1 MTIKVT
7 CTECRATYELP
18 DAMAGQTGECECG
31 ATFVIPLASEG
42 YASLDNGASAVN
54 VNEDNDEPQ
63 NAFAA
68 PQVAEVSELQLA
80 DFTDS
85 DKAGLMRLMTGLK
98 LIAWIPGVALIG
110 VAVSFLVGLMIGGC
124 DGLGAFIYLVGTT
137 AFVTGILV
145 FVGYIFLAMSPSES
159 GARPY
164 FHAAFWLSIFLDPG
178 AAFTLDEVFGNL
190 GDEGLYLAGS
200 FTFAICSALGAT
212 GMIKVAGYI
221 RSSRLQNDW
230 TGFRLTCLIASAV
243 SCLAVV
249 VMDDEETAG
258 WIMGLGGIFVLIYGW
273 TTVITTRQT
282 VNQVIAGDSAVAANE
297 TQS

>member
-7 CTECRATYELP
+7 CAECRATYELP

-42 YASLDNGASAVN
+42 YASLDNAASAVN

-63 NAFAA
+63 NPFAA
-68 PQVAEVSELQLA
+68 PHVAEVSELQLA

-85 DKAGLMRLMTGLK
+85 DKVGLMRLMTGLK

-124 DGLGAFIYLVGTT
+124 DGLGAFIYLSMTT
-137 AFVTGILV
+137 AVVAGVVVILA
-145 FVGYIFLAMSPSES
+145 YIFLAMSPSES

-190 GDEGLYLAGS
+190 GDEGLYLTGS
-200 FTFAICSALGAT
+200 FTFAIGSALGAT

-249 VMDDEETAG
+249 AMDDDVSVG
-258 WIMGLGGIFVLIYGW
+258 WIMGLGGIFVLSYGW

-282 VNQVIAGDSAVAANE
+282 INQVIAGDGVVAANE

>member
-7 CTECRATYELP
+7 CAECRATYELP
-18 DAMAGQTGECECG
+18 DSMAGQTGECECG

-42 YASLDNGASAVN
+42 YASLDNAASAVN

-63 NAFAA
+63 NPFAA
-68 PQVAEVSELQLA
+68 PHVAEVSELQLA

-85 DKAGLMRLMTGLK
+85 DKVGLMRLMTGLK

-137 AFVTGILV
+137 AFVTGIFV

-200 FTFAICSALGAT
+200 FTFAICSALGST

-221 RSSRLQNDW
+221 RSTRLQNDW
-230 TGFRLTCLIASAV
+230 TGFRLTCLIVSAA

-249 VMDDEETAG
+249 VMDEETAE
-258 WIMGLGGIFVLIYGW
+258 WIMGLSGIFVLIYGW
-273 TTVITTRQT
+273 TIVVTTRQT
-282 VNQVIAGDSAVAANE
+282 VKQVITGDSAVAANE

>member
-110 VAVSFLVGLMIGGC
+110 VAVSFVVGLM
-124 DGLGAFIYLVGTT
+124 
-137 AFVTGILV
+137 
-145 FVGYIFLAMSPSES
+145 
-159 GARPY
+159 
-164 FHAAFWLSIFLDPG
+164 
-178 AAFTLDEVFGNL
+178 
-190 GDEGLYLAGS
+190 
-200 FTFAICSALGAT
+200 
-212 GMIKVAGYI
+212 
-221 RSSRLQNDW
+221 
-230 TGFRLTCLIASAV
+230 SAV
-243 SCLAVV
+243 VMALERLFIWSGQLRLSQESLYSWVIYFWQCRQVSRAPDRISMRRSGSPFFLIQVLRLLWMKYSEILGMRDYIWLEVSLSRFAVP
-249 VMDDEETAG
+249 
-258 WIMGLGGIFVLIYGW
+258 
-273 TTVITTRQT
+273 
-282 VNQVIAGDSAVAANE
+282 
-297 TQS
+297 